1 MRERRIHRRLKLEAL
16 EERRLMA
23 VLPSGATPRDTAEF
37 MLGRVAVT
45 PVFLESMGPSTSQ
58 PSNDISTED
67 WSAAQITEVL
77 SKIET
82 GLSWWT
88 DLLAT
93 KTDVHSLEFVYDTT
107 YAVNPVPSR
116 YEAINRTSNEYVF
129 WVNDFL
135 EGVGYAP
142 ANGIQDNIKD
152 FNQRQREKLNADWSF
167 TIFVV
172 DSDNDA
178 LDGQG
183 GTFKTGGTFSRAFA
197 FAGGLFY
204 VSPSTRPA
212 STFAH
217 EAGHIFWARDE
228 YSGGGTYLQRRG
240 YYNTQNLN
248 AIDLNV
254 PGFVQSPSIMTAGNM
269 LEDAYERLVSP
280 PSTLAMIGW
289 QDSDGDGVF
298 DVMDVPHSLSGSGRF
313 DPVTQSYHF
322 LGSAAVQTLRNQNS
336 SGFQSDITLNR
347 IDRVE
352 IRWDDGP
359 WVLGASPNGYQ
370 VAIDQRWVAPAG
382 ARQIS
387 IRAVDSRTGVTSD
400 VFTGSLSGPPEA
412 TWSPG
417 VQGFVWLDQDRD
429 GVPEGEESP
438 LSGWDV
444 ELLSST
450 GQPLGWTKTLEPDQ
464 MPTGAIDNNAFPGVT
479 LSSVGID
486 SDGRLGVA
494 VDSDATTG
502 TKVFSNFSVK
512 SNRFVTSWGGDGNRL
527 KAQFGSRV
535 EAVRVDVV
543 GESDGSIARIEAY
556 QNGGNLVAR
565 ADSVSLKPGQKT
577 TLEIVRPSKEI
588 DYVLI
593 RGQGDTTI
601 KIDRVSYGPLV
612 TATTDRSG
620 FYHFEAIPSG
630 SYQVRVTLPGGGF
643 AWSSPSN
650 GTQTV
655 VYQSGQVVNQVDFGA
670 EFRGSPWMNAVLPPD
685 VDESGAV
692 TPRDALLVINLL
704 NGYGSIN
711 LAQTELTNLPMI
723 DVNGDLMMTPLDAL
737 LVINYLNANGSGGQG
752 EGELGAPSVDS
763 IRQTPDNRMLS
774 ELPVA
779 GNKLESE
786 AIAVDQLM
794 ASPSHWLPQEQPS
807 SHRSNRTISSQGQS
821 LVDGSLAEYLASWL
835 GRHRL

>member
-1 MRERRIHRRLKLEAL
+1 
-16 EERRLMA
+16 
-23 VLPSGATPRDTAEF
+23 
-37 MLGRVAVT
+37 
-45 PVFLESMGPSTSQ
+45 MGPNSNQ

-77 SKIET
+77 AKIET

-93 KTDVHSLEFVYDTT
+93 KTDVHSLEFVLDTT

-167 TIFVV
+167 TLFVV

-183 GTFKTGGTFSRAFA
+183 GTFKTGGSFSRAFA

-228 YSGGGTYLQRRG
+228 YSGGGNYLQRRG

-269 LEDAYERLVSP
+269 LEDAYDRLVSP

-289 QDSDGDGVF
+289 QDSDGDGIF

-322 LGSAAVQTLRNQNS
+322 LGSASVQTLRNLNS

-347 IDRVE
+347 IDRLE

-359 WVLGASPNGYQ
+359 WILGDSPVGYQ

-382 ARQIS
+382 AQKIS
-387 IRAVDSRTGVTSD
+387 IRAVDSRTGLTSN
-400 VFTGSLSGPPEA
+400 VFTGMLSGTPEA

-464 MPTGAIDNNAFPGVT
+464 LPSGEIDNNAFPGVT

-494 VDSDATTG
+494 VDSEAITG
-502 TKVFSNFSVK
+502 TKMFSNFSVK

-543 GESDGSIARIEAY
+543 GGSDGSIARVEAY

-565 ADSVSLKPGQKT
+565 VDSASLKPGQKT
-577 TLEIVRPSKEI
+577 TLEITRPSKEI

-601 KIDRVSYGPLV
+601 KIDRLSYGPLV

-620 FYHFEAIPSG
+620 YYQFEGLPSG

-643 AWSSPSN
+643 AWSTPSN
-650 GTQTV
+650 GTQAV
-655 VYQSGQVVNQVDFGA
+655 VYQAGQVVNQVDFGA
-670 EFRGSPWMNAVLPPD
+670 EFRGSPWMNAVLPAD
-685 VDESGAV
+685 VDESGSV

-704 NGYGSIN
+704 NAYGSMN
-711 LAQTELTNLPMI
+711 LLQTELTNLPMI
-723 DVNGDLMMTPLDAL
+723 DVNGDQMLSPLDAL
-737 LVINYLNANGSGGQG
+737 LVINYLNSNGSGGQG
-752 EGELGAPSVDS
+752 EGELGAPSADS
-763 IRQTPDNRMLS
+763 TRATQDDRK
-774 ELPVA
+774 LPEIQVA
-779 GNKLESE
+779 GNPLETE
-786 AIAVDQLM
+786 ANAVDQVM
-794 ASPSHWLPQEQPS
+794 ASSSQWLPQQQLGS
-807 SHRSNRTISSQGQS
+807 QRSYRLNGTDGQS
-821 LVDGSLAEYLASWL
+821 LADGSLAEYLASWL
-835 GRHRL
+835 GRSKL

>member
-1 MRERRIHRRLKLEAL
+1 
-16 EERRLMA
+16 
-23 VLPSGATPRDTAEF
+23 
-37 MLGRVAVT
+37 
-45 PVFLESMGPSTSQ
+45 
-58 PSNDISTED
+58 
-67 WSAAQITEVL
+67 
-77 SKIET
+77 
-82 GLSWWT
+82 
-88 DLLAT
+88 
-93 KTDVHSLEFVYDTT
+93 
-107 YAVNPVPSR
+107 VN
-116 YEAINRTSNEYVF
+116 
-129 WVNDFL
+129 
-135 EGVGYAP
+135 
-142 ANGIQDNIKD
+142 
-152 FNQRQREKLNADWSF
+152 
-167 TIFVV
+167 
-172 DSDNDA
+172 
-178 LDGQG
+178 
-183 GTFKTGGTFSRAFA
+183 
-197 FAGGLFY
+197 
-204 VSPSTRPA
+204 
-212 STFAH
+212 
-217 EAGHIFWARDE
+217 
-228 YSGGGTYLQRRG
+228 
-240 YYNTQNLN
+240 
-248 AIDLNV
+248 
-254 PGFVQSPSIMTAGNM
+254 
-269 LEDAYERLVSP
+269 
-280 PSTLAMIGW
+280 
-289 QDSDGDGVF
+289 
-298 DVMDVPHSLSGSGRF
+298 
-313 DPVTQSYHF
+313 
-322 LGSAAVQTLRNQNS
+322 
-336 SGFQSDITLNR
+336 
-347 IDRVE
+347 
-352 IRWDDGP
+352 
-359 WVLGASPNGYQ
+359 
-370 VAIDQRWVAPAG
+370 
-382 ARQIS
+382 
-387 IRAVDSRTGVTSD
+387 
-400 VFTGSLSGPPEA
+400 
-412 TWSPG
+412 
-417 VQGFVWLDQDRD
+417 
-429 GVPEGEESP
+429 
-438 LSGWDV
+438 
-444 ELLSST
+444 
-450 GQPLGWTKTLEPDQ
+450 
-464 MPTGAIDNNAFPGVT
+464 
-479 LSSVGID
+479 
-486 SDGRLGVA
+486 
-494 VDSDATTG
+494 
-502 TKVFSNFSVK
+502 
-512 SNRFVTSWGGDGNRL
+512 SWGGDGNRL

-601 KIDRVSYGPLV
+601 KIDLVSYGPLV

>member
-1 MRERRIHRRLKLEAL
+1 
-16 EERRLMA
+16 
-23 VLPSGATPRDTAEF
+23 
-37 MLGRVAVT
+37 
-45 PVFLESMGPSTSQ
+45 MGPNSNQ

-77 SKIET
+77 AKIET

-93 KTDVHSLEFVYDTT
+93 KTDVHSLEFVLDTT

-167 TIFVV
+167 TLFVV

-183 GTFKTGGTFSRAFA
+183 GTFKTGGSFSRAFA

-228 YSGGGTYLQRRG
+228 YSGGGNYLQRRG

-269 LEDAYERLVSP
+269 LEDAYDRLVSP

-289 QDSDGDGVF
+289 QDSDGDGIF

-322 LGSAAVQTLRNQNS
+322 LGSASVQTLRNLNS

-347 IDRVE
+347 IDRLE

-359 WVLGASPNGYQ
+359 WILGDSPVGYR

-382 ARQIS
+382 AQKIS
-387 IRAVDSRTGVTSD
+387 IRAVDSRTGLTSN
-400 VFTGSLSGPPEA
+400 VFTGMLSGTPEA

-464 MPTGAIDNNAFPGVT
+464 LPSGEIDNNAFPGVT

-494 VDSDATTG
+494 VDSEAITG
-502 TKVFSNFSVK
+502 TKMFSNFSVK

-543 GESDGSIARIEAY
+543 GGSDGSIARVEAY

-565 ADSVSLKPGQKT
+565 VDSASLKPGQKT
-577 TLEIVRPSKEI
+577 TLEITRPSKEI

-601 KIDRVSYGPLV
+601 KIDRLSYGPLV

-620 FYHFEAIPSG
+620 YYQFEGLPSG

-643 AWSSPSN
+643 AWSTPSN
-650 GTQTV
+650 GTQAV
-655 VYQSGQVVNQVDFGA
+655 VYQAGQVVNQVDFGA
-670 EFRGSPWMNAVLPPD
+670 EFRGSPWMNAVLPAD
-685 VDESGAV
+685 VDESGSV

-704 NGYGSIN
+704 NAYGSMN
-711 LAQTELTNLPMI
+711 LLQTELTNLPMI
-723 DVNGDLMMTPLDAL
+723 DVNGDQMLSPLDAL
-737 LVINYLNANGSGGQG
+737 LVINYLNSNGSGGQG
-752 EGELGAPSVDS
+752 EGELGAPSADS
-763 IRQTPDNRMLS
+763 TRATQDDRK
-774 ELPVA
+774 LPEIQVA
-779 GNKLESE
+779 GNPLETE
-786 AIAVDQLM
+786 ANAVDQVM
-794 ASPSHWLPQEQPS
+794 ASSSQWLPQQQLGS
-807 SHRSNRTISSQGQS
+807 QRSYRLNGTDGQS
-821 LVDGSLAEYLASWL
+821 LADGSLAEYLASWL
-835 GRHRL
+835 GRSKL